1 MAVPQLNSIVVAGG
15 GAWGT
20 ALASL
25 SARAGLATT
34 LWCRSAEQA
43 AHMRDTGEN
52 AAYLP
57 GYRLPDGLQVASD
70 ATVFEHAGAIIL
82 ATPAQSTRAMAAL
95 IAGHCRTGVP
105 VILAAKGLE
114 RGSDKLLSD
123 VLAEAAP
130 ELIPMVLSGPSF
142 AVDVVA
148 GKPTAVTLAGHDT
161 GLTHAIAA
169 AIGGPLFRVYVSDDL
184 IGVQVGGAV
193 KNVIAIAAGICA
205 GNELGASALAALT
218 TRSFAELR
226 RLAAQLGAQPDT
238 MFGLSGLGDL
248 ILTCSSPQSR
258 NFSLGIELGRG
269 VPLADILSARR
280 AVSEGVYT
288 ASVVAGLAL
297 RHDID
302 MPVCEAVCR
311 IVTGAGDVD
320 GEINRLLARPFRA
333 ETE

>member
-1 MAVPQLNSIVVAGG
+1 MTKQQFNSMVVAGG

-20 ALASL
+20 ALAAL
-25 SARAGLATT
+25 SVRAGLSTT
-34 LWCRSAEQA
+34 LWCRSAGQA
-43 AHMRDTGEN
+43 AQMREAGEN
-52 AAYLP
+52 VAYLP
-57 GYRLPDGLQVASD
+57 GYRLPDMLAIDSD
-70 ATVFEHAGAIIL
+70 TGVFATADAIIL
-82 ATPAQSTRAMAAL
+82 ATPAQSTREMAGL
-95 IAGHCRTGVP
+95 IASCCRDGLP
-105 VILAAKGLE
+105 LILAAKGLE

-123 VLAEAAP
+123 VVAEAAP
-130 ELIPMVLSGPSF
+130 GVMPMVLSGPSF

-148 GKPTAVTLAGHDT
+148 EKPTAVTLAGRDEAVT
-161 GLTHAIAA
+161 RAIAEA
-169 AIGGPLFRVYVSDDL
+169 LGGSTLRIYQSDDL

-205 GNELGASALAALT
+205 GKELGASALAALT

-226 RLAAQLGAQPDT
+226 RLAAKLGAHPDT

-280 AVSEGVYT
+280 AVSEGVHT
-288 ASVVAGLAL
+288 ASVVAGLAQQ
-297 RHDID
+297 HDID

-311 IVTGAGDVD
+311 IVTGAADVD
-320 GEINRLLARPFRA
+320 GEIHRLLARPPRL
-333 ETE
+333 ESE